1 MGYIIYNKDSR
12 GNSSSLYLLLFIY
25 VGNTCK
31 RIYRWFFFKKLYQKL
46 TLITLVYYWMVT
58 KLICKYEITWWY
70 FVGVMPPNPFGLRP
84 QLKSDV
90 VTNSSH
96 YSFNTH
102 PGLHVVTDFFKF
114 ILSNCFIVSTN
125 VSKTFYCLS
134 QVIASIIFWW
144 FLIKMNIYLW
154 KK

>member
-1 MGYIIYNKDSR
+1 MLLIHVKEYIDDFFLKVVSKA
-12 GNSSSLYLLLFIY
+12 
-25 VGNTCK
+25 NTNN
-31 RIYRWFFFKKLYQKL
+31 
-46 TLITLVYYWMVT
+46 TVVYYWMVT

-114 ILSNCFIVSTN
+114 ILILSNCFIVSTN
-125 VSKTFYCLS
+125 VSEIFYCLS